1 MSLLGWAEK
10 EIELAMKA
18 EKDASKENDG
28 YCMDGYVKAC
38 YDSAFKAFKSLV
50 EDEHSGMSIRITK
63 GILDRLIDG
72 KPLTPLTGENDE
84 WGYNYTNDK
93 GVKSFKNKRMSAFFI
108 DVYPDG
114 TVKYIDL
121 NRSYCIDI
129 NNGSTY
135 GSGLVRD
142 IVDELYPITLPY
154 FPADNAI
161 KVYCEDFLVDEKNGD
176 FDTVGIF
183 YLIKDGEK
191 IEVNRFFKE
200 GNSDE
205 NPWEEISREE
215 YEDRKNSIIKRK
227 KMNMSAN

>member
-1 MSLLGWAEK
+1 MTAL
-10 EIELAMKA
+10 
-18 EKDASKENDG
+18 
-28 YCMDGYVKAC
+28 
-38 YDSAFKAFKSLV
+38 FK
-50 EDEHSGMSIRITK
+50 
-63 GILDRLIDG
+63 
-72 KPLTPLTGENDE
+72 
-84 WGYNYTNDK
+84 Y
-93 GVKSFKNKRMSAFFI
+93 
-108 DVYPDG
+108 VYPDG
-114 TVKYIDL
+114 TVKYSDL
-121 NRSYCIDI
+121 DRSYCIDI

-154 FPADNAI
+154 FTADNAI

-191 IEVNRFFKE
+191 IEINRFFKD

-205 NPWEEISREE
+205 NPCEKISREE
-215 YEDRKNSIIKRK
+215 YEDRKNSIMKRK

>member
-72 KPLTPLTGENDE
+72 NPLTPITDDK
-84 WGYNYTNDK
+84 WVDPFTNNA
-93 GVKSFKNKRMSAFFI
+93 GVTTFQNERMTALFKY
-108 DVYPDG
+108 VYPDG
-114 TVKYIDL
+114 TVKYSDL
-121 NRSYCIDI
+121 DRSYCIDI

-135 GSGLVRD
+135 GIGLVRD

-191 IEVNRFFKE
+191 IEINRFFKD

>member
-72 KPLTPLTGENDE
+72 KPLAPLTGENDE
-84 WGYNYTNDK
+84 WRYDYTNDK
-93 GVKSFKNKRMSAFFI
+93 GVKCFQNKRMSAFFR
-108 DVYPDG
+108 DAYPDG
-114 TVKYIDL
+114 TVKYTDL
-121 NRSYCIDI
+121 DRSYCIDI
-129 NNGSTY
+129 NDGITY
-135 GSGLVRD
+135 SSGLVRD
-142 IVDELYPITLPY
+142 VVDELYPISLPY
-154 FPADNAI
+154 FPPANAM
-161 KVYCEDFLVDEKNGD
+161 KVYFENFLVDEKNGC

-191 IEVNRFFKE
+191 IEINRFFKD

-205 NPWEEISREE
+205 NPWEEISLEE
-215 YEDRKNSIIKRK
+215 YEERK
-227 KMNMSAN
+227 KMKVNAN